1 MCLSPPCFSIFSY
14 LSTKGC
20 NSLTRCGKWTVY
32 AERVWIHA
40 HIHRES
46 QLLDHK
52 NMQLSYA
59 LHSSF
64 KCNSAP
70 LFTVEARRLSY
81 VMDTLDTHHGLPHLI
96 RREQLFEDL
105 IELYK
110 INKSLENSRFEF
122 AMTKRKPLTQVVFV
136 KTCSVASGW
145 MHTWGHLMAVVCS
158 FQLSIHILTWQSILY
173 LEQSCPM
180 VLWCLD
186 SYLFV
191 SFSLL

>member
-1 MCLSPPCFSIFSY
+1 
-14 LSTKGC
+14 
-20 NSLTRCGKWTVY
+20 
-32 AERVWIHA
+32 
-40 HIHRES
+40 
-46 QLLDHK
+46 
-52 NMQLSYA
+52 MQLSYA

-81 VMDTLDTHHGLPHLI
+81 VMDTLDTRHDLPHLI

-122 AMTKRKPLTQVVFV
+122 AMTKRKPLTPVVFV

-145 MHTWGHLMAVVCS
+145 MHT
-158 FQLSIHILTWQSILY
+158 
-173 LEQSCPM
+173 
-180 VLWCLD
+180 
-186 SYLFV
+186 
-191 SFSLL
+191 